1 MEIYSFSGPSG
12 TGKSS
17 HALEFAHMFGI
28 EAIIDDGL
36 LIINGEMKAGTS
48 AKFEKNAFKAVKR
61 AIFSDDEHV
70 NAVQVAL
77 DEIKPDRLLLIGTSD
92 KMTKL
97 IAERIDRG
105 AIDHFHYISEIKSLK
120 EMKMAQFVR
129 KTEGKH
135 IMPLP
140 VLQVEQNFFKRLIKR
155 GYEIFSNKREKIGET
170 TIVQP
175 DFHAELVSFEKKD
188 YLNQI
193 KQTCENN
200 PVVIEVHKIH
210 FMLHPMPKTKVFIAF
225 NSANVNNL
233 YEQVTKL
240 QNEINKDFDER
251 FGIEF
256 IEISI
261 DISYLKKYKE
271 VKKEENP

>member
-36 LIINGEMKAGTS
+36 LIVNGEMKAGTS
-48 AKFEKNAFKAVKR
+48 AKFENNAFKAVKR

-70 NAVQVAL
+70 EAVQLAL
-77 DEIKPDRLLLIGTSD
+77 DDIKPERLLLIGTSD

-97 IAERIDRG
+97 IAQRINRG
-105 AIDHFHYISEIKSLK
+105 EIDHFHYISEVKSLK
-120 EMKMAQFVR
+120 EMKMAQFIR

-140 VLQVEQNFFKRLIKR
+140 VLQVEQNFFKRLVMR

-175 DFHAELVSFEKKD
+175 DFHAELVNYDKKD
-188 YLNQI
+188 YIQQI
-193 KQTCENN
+193 RKSCEKNSI
-200 PVVIEVHKIH
+200 VIEVHKIH
-210 FMLHPMPKTKVFIAF
+210 FMLHPMPKTKVFITL
-225 NSANVNNL
+225 NTANVNNL
-233 YEQVTKL
+233 MEQIRKL
-240 QNEINKDFDER
+240 QNEINDEFDER
-251 FGIEF
+251 FGVEF
-256 IEISI
+256 I
-261 DISYLKKYKE
+261 DISVDISSMKKFKTE
-271 VKKEENP
+271 KKDENP